1 MTPELHHSQQSHSSN
16 ESTVSHLSALE
27 PLSNNAYR
35 PASRDRS
42 IRVITPSTSLSD
54 PSSQEGTGSTS
65 PTREND
71 TDQSPSFK
79 SVISNTPSHSLH
91 KQTACPT
98 SVKSH
103 LPNISHAHKRT
114 ASGEVKRPG
123 PSQPSSPDG
132 PSQYSHSRNT
142 STASKSSQVSE
153 LSNDL
158 RTRLSYAMFKV
169 QNGLQSHS
177 LNELEAM
184 ALRIPT
190 TPSALSPLSPS
201 IQSPTYR
208 ATHSPYSTEK
218 AHSRQPISPNGPRLA
233 HQSQQ
238 SNHPLAST
246 PPEDA
251 RAGDAHYGPK
261 LAPPVDFIPATS
273 RRSRADN
280 IQPPRLDT
288 RDVHGNNKHDRLSPL
303 PTSTTPATPPRK
315 PASIHR
321 TPNHKSTME
330 QDAVETLMF
339 MSSPGNSGYHP
350 AFHSPISPLP
360 KHSMTSPNRGEF
372 TSYGSRPPSN
382 GRTAVSAP
390 RLNTTAEIDR
400 ALDQM
405 PDQYSSSD
413 EDISFP

>member
-1 MTPELHHSQQSHSSN
+1 MTQELHHSQQSHSSN
-16 ESTVSHLSALE
+16 ESTVSHVSALE
-27 PLSNNAYR
+27 PQSTDAYR
-35 PASRDRS
+35 SASRDRS
-42 IRVITPSTSLSD
+42 LRVVTPSTSLSD
-54 PSSQEGTGSTS
+54 PSSQERTGSKS

-71 TDQSPSFK
+71 THQSPSFK
-79 SVISNTPSHSLH
+79 SAISNTPSHSIH
-91 KQTACPT
+91 KQKARPT

-103 LPNISHAHKRT
+103 VLNVSHAHKRT

-123 PSQPSSPDG
+123 SSQPSSPDG

-184 ALRIPT
+184 ALRKST
-190 TPSALSPLSPS
+190 TPSALSPLQPS
-201 IQSPTYR
+201 GQSPTFR
-208 ATHSPYSTEK
+208 VTHSPHSAEK
-218 AHSRQPISPNGPRLA
+218 AHSRQGISPNGPQLA

-238 SNHPLAST
+238 SHNHLSST
-246 PPEDA
+246 PPKDPH
-251 RAGDAHYGPK
+251 AGDAHYGPK
-261 LAPPVDFIPATS
+261 LAPPVDIMPATS
-273 RRSRADN
+273 RRSHADN
-280 IQPPRLDT
+280 IQPPRLNT
-288 RDVHGNNKHDRLSPL
+288 RDVHGNGKSPL
-303 PTSTTPATPPRK
+303 AAPTTPATPPRK
-315 PASIHR
+315 PVSAIR
-321 TPNHKSTME
+321 TPNQKSTME

-350 AFHSPISPLP
+350 AFHAPISPLP
-360 KHSMTSPNRGEF
+360 KHSITSPKRGEF
-372 TSYGSRPPSN
+372 SPSGARPRSN
-382 GRTAVSAP
+382 GRTAVSGP
-390 RLNTTAEIDR
+390 RLSTTAEIDR

-413 EDISFP
+413 DDIPFP